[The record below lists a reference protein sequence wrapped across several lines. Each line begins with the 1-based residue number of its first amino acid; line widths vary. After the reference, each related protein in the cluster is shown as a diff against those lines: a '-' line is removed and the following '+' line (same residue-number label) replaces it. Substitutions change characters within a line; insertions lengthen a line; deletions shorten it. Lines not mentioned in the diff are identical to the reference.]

1 MNNRNALSLTILFL
15 LLLPCLGKGQELF
28 NRRFHLGYQSLI
40 FRSIEVEKDG
50 YWISGIARDTIL
62 GSFFGR
68 FDFDGQPLET
78 HVLKVGYY
86 ETIQTWGKDLHRI
99 GPDKWIV
106 SGGGADT
113 LGSYALIVIYN
124 SAGDTLQVKR
134 IYNPFFPTVSF
145 INYRPG
151 VMPYKGGYVLFASI
165 ENPDPYPGSDLYV
178 VKLNE
183 DLEVEWEKLLV
194 EEERSNPALSLAEK
208 GDNIMLGAWRTNYS
222 FVNDHYLSQV
232 HLVELDSTG
241 TKVDGRWYP
250 PPVLEDEVLMGP
262 ADALVVEEDGS
273 VVVATREGKEIP
285 LNPNFSEIIW
295 KKVILKF
302 DAELGDVLWIRPM
315 QSGELSISN
324 QFYKMVKV
332 SDGSGYVAAGNG
344 LLELGQR
351 AGSIAKVSV
360 AGDSLWL
367 RHYQYVT
374 TLGNYHYLY
383 DLEETSD
390 GGFIMVGEAR
400 PYSGADSL
408 FPPPIQQGWLL
419 KVDEHG
425 CLVPGCHLLD
435 AVGEVADRS
444 PLLRLYPNPAGD
456 YLHVYFRHPQAPS
469 GGHFRL
475 INVQGLEL
483 RSWPATASDTTYI
496 LYLDDC
502 APGLYFLQYWERG
515 RLVRVEKVVVE

>member
-273 VVVATREGKEIP
+273 VVVATREGKEEASGSVAD
-285 LNPNFSEIIW
+285 LWWHN
-295 KKVILKF
+295 VVMKF
-302 DAELGDVLWIRPM
+302 DAELGDVLWIRSM
-315 QSGELSISN
+315 SSGYETDNASWSRMIR
-324 QFYKMVKV
+324 V
-332 SDGSGYVAAGNG
+332 SDGTGYVVAGQDVYLPSG
-344 LLELGQR
+344 IG
-351 AGSIAKVSV
+351 GTIAKVSPD
-360 AGDSLWL
+360 GDSLWF
-367 RHYQYVT
+367 RQYRFVT
-374 TLGNYHYLY
+374 TSGNYHAIY

-400 PYSGADSL
+400 PSGGADTL

-425 CLVPGCHLLD
+425 CLVPGCHLLN
-435 AVGEVADRS
+435 AVEEVADHS

-502 APGLYFLQYWERG
+502 PPGLYFLQYWERG